1 MRGKKMSVALLLV
14 VLSSSLVVADRLGF
28 AQEKEDNRCRQHH
41 FGQFSDWSQPI
52 NLGQIVNSE
61 FDDLHPAIS
70 PNGLSLYITSN
81 RPGGFG
87 KLDIYVS
94 HRASVDDDWGPPQ
107 NLGPIINTNSPDQNI
122 VPTFS
127 DDGHRMYFC
136 STQSGGVASGGNTDI
151 WVSFRKD
158 TTDDFDWQPAVNL
171 GCVVNTPFNDWLP
184 DPFED
189 PETGRTTLYF
199 SSNRPGGIG
208 FLNIYTSD
216 QNDDGTF
223 GPATLV
229 RELSSPARD
238 ARPVIA
244 RDGLELFLASNR
256 PGGLGDWDLWVSR
269 RVTTQDP
276 WGTPVN
282 VGPSVNTQYFEAAPG
297 LSADGT
303 MLFLRST
310 RPGGFGIGDLWMST
324 RHDGAGG
331 EQQPIVP

>member
-1 MRGKKMSVALLLV
+1 MCAGLLTVGTLLQACRPDAEPV
-14 VLSSSLVVADRLGF
+14 GPNARRIAADAAG
-28 AQEKEDNRCRQHH
+28 EDGPRW
-41 FGQFSDWSQPI
+41 SDWSTPV
-52 NLGQIVNSE
+52 NLGPLINATG
-61 FDDLHPAIS
+61 FDQSGPALS
-70 PNGLSLYITSN
+70 KDGLSLYFASS
-81 RPGGFG
+81 RPGGLG
-87 KLDIYVS
+87 RNDLWVA
-94 HRASVDDDWGPPQ
+94 HRESRDDAWGAPQ
-107 NLGPIINTNSPDQNI
+107 NLGPNVNSSGDDFAPN
-122 VPTFS
+122 FS
-127 DDGHRMYFC
+127 NNGHWMYF
-136 STQSGGVASGGNTDI
+136 SSDRPGGCGAHDLY
-151 WVSFRKD
+151 VSYRQH
-158 TTDDFDWQPAVNL
+158 TEDDFDWQPAVNL

-238 ARPVIA
+238 ARPVLA
-244 RDGLELFLASNR
+244 PDGLELFLASNR

-269 RVTTQDP
+269 RVTTLDP

-324 RHDGAGG
+324 RHHGAGG